1 MKRLSTFIVTF
12 AVATSLV
19 ASAALAR
26 PYQNKYETMRVE
38 RQASDSTEK
47 QSLKHVGKYQRE
59 NPQEVTKPTHKAKKP
74 SFNKYERS
82 NWTR

>member
-26 PYQNKYETMRVE
+26 PYQNKYQIMRIE
-38 RQASDSTEK
+38 QQTSSEK

-59 NPQEVTKPTHKAKKP
+59 NPQEVAKPTHKAKKP